1 MIFQFALYHESIDLY
16 LRAFLL
22 LMLLTGQNCV
32 PYLAVRDSDDKQG
45 RPLPICC
52 PGQDFTWCHEN
63 VLVIEFKLEIM
74 QHSLL
79 LLYSRSRRC
88 HSPALV
94 QSWFIC
100 VVKKLLI

>member
-32 PYLAVRDSDDKQG
+32 PYLAVRDGDDKQG

-52 PGQDFTWCHEN
+52 PGQDFTWCH
-63 VLVIEFKLEIM
+63 
-74 QHSLL
+74 
-79 LLYSRSRRC
+79 
-88 HSPALV
+88 
-94 QSWFIC
+94 
-100 VVKKLLI
+100 